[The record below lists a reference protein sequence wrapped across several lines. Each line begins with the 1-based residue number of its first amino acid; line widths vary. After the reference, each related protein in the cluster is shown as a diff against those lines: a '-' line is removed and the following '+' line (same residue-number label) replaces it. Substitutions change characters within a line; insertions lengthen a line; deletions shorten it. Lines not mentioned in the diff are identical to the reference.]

1 MPRTSTPCPPAL
13 RGGGSSSTVMPAS
26 SYRTVK
32 LVLDILQGMGV
43 STAAGVRPF
52 LPTLLVG
59 ALAADDLGVD
69 FDAHRLRLPGE
80 PVVPGRD
87 GRGSRGHHGAPRAP
101 RDAGRRGGARRAS
114 AWGWG
119 RCSSPGRSTTT
130 TRTWWPGIIGGL
142 VCALIAQ
149 QGTHSLLTR
158 TRARLDAAAAAAPLP
173 LRRRRRA
180 AHQRPRGPHPA
191 GERRSSSASSS
202 GCALGGR
209 RREGEKHAGL
219 RILR

>member
-1 MPRTSTPCPPAL
+1 
-13 RGGGSSSTVMPAS
+13 MPAS

-32 LVLDILQGMGV
+32 LLLDILQGMGV

-69 FDAHRLRLPGE
+69 FEHTDFAFLESPWFLGVMAVALVVTTVLRTRLETPAGE
-80 PVVPGRD
+80 ATLG
-87 GRGSRGHHGAPRAP
+87 GIGMGLGALLF
-101 RDAGRRGGARRAS
+101 AGTLADHYG
-114 AWGWG
+114 
-119 RCSSPGRSTTT
+119 
-130 TRTWWPGIIGGL
+130 TWWPGIIGGL
-142 VCALIAQ
+142 VCALVAQ

-158 TRARLDAAAAAAPLP
+158 TRARLDAAAAGALFLYADAAALLISGLSVLTPPVSVLFLGFFVW
-173 LRRRRRA
+173 LR
-180 AHQRPRGPHPA
+180 
-191 GERRSSSASSS
+191 
-202 GCALGGR
+202 LGGR